1 MADGYRGLSER
12 DLYLRAI
19 LRYGAWRVARSVL
32 RRPPL
37 VRTPE
42 AVIAEYEQIGRDFL
56 ARFGASDW
64 SAWEYA
70 LRERNEYVRGF
81 HVAFIE
87 DGVIT
92 DDAESVS
99 RRNLSTLRDAVA
111 RHSPRSVLEVGSGT
125 GRNIVWLLANGVAE
139 QGRGLELT
147 NAGVEVGNRA
157 AERYRLDASFQQF
170 DMYGDW
176 SGIDAADVVFS
187 VHALE
192 QIPHAA
198 PMVAEMARLARRA
211 VVMIEPFPDYWQGL
225 ARAACRLRNPS
236 TDRLNAGAIDGFDTD
251 GELLPFGT
259 ALNRASL
266 VTITT

>member
-1 MADGYRGLSER
+1 MAGDYLGLTER
-12 DLYLRAI
+12 DFYLRAI

-37 VRTPE
+37 VRTTK

-56 ARFGASDW
+56 ARFEASDW
-64 SAWEYA
+64 SASEYA
-70 LRERNEYVRGF
+70 LRERNEDVRGF
-81 HVAFIE
+81 HVAQI
-87 DGVIT
+87 DGGVIT
-92 DDAESVS
+92 DDAEGVS
-99 RRNLSTLRDAVA
+99 RRNLSALRDAVA

-125 GRNIVWLLANGVAE
+125 GRNIVWLLSNGVAE
-139 QGRGLELT
+139 RGRGVELT
-147 NAGVEVGNRA
+147 ASGVEVGNRA

-192 QIPHAA
+192 QIPHAR
-198 PMVAEMARLARRA
+198 PMVTEMLRLARRA

-225 ARAACRLRNPS
+225 AWVACRLRNPS
-236 TDRLNAGAIDGFDTD
+236 TDRLNGGALDGFDAD